1 MYMIK
6 DKTVVLNVFFSLVF
20 FIPVYGGGGGGGG
33 VIKATL
39 MKF

>member
-6 DKTVVLNVFFSLVF
+6 DKTVVLNVFFYLVF
-20 FIPVYGGGGGGGG
+20 FIPVYGGGGGGG